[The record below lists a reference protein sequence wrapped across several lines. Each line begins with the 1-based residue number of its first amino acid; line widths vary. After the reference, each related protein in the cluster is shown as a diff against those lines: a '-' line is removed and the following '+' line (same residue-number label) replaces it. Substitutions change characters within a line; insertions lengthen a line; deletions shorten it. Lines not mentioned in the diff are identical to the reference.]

1 MILAMAWRNIWR
13 NRRRTIITASA
24 LALGV
29 AMMSG
34 MFALTDGMVDR
45 IVRIVTD
52 SRLGEAQ
59 VHAEN
64 YRETRDE
71 TLVIEDTAAILK
83 RIAEIK
89 NITMAA
95 PRVWGEGI
103 LAIADRTTGIAI
115 AGIDPKIE
123 PLLTN
128 WDRRLLEGKYLTGPN
143 QVMLGHELAKR
154 LDVELGAKMVITVAN
169 IYTGEPTTELV
180 RVQGILRTGDAELDR
195 QTAIVQLAM
204 AQRMLGI
211 PNKAHEIALRVNVPN
226 RGDEAAIQSVIE
238 PLNRTGIVVS
248 PWHQINKMV
257 AQMHRMMDKWM
268 NGIVYFVFLIISFG
282 VVNTISMSLLERKRE
297 FGVMRA
303 LGTSG
308 VNLASQVVV
317 ESFWLG
323 MVGAVPG
330 VILGLALS
338 WLSAEYGYDFT
349 GTTAYGMSF
358 SEPIYGTVNIMSTL
372 RVALIFTLLTTLVSV
387 FSASRAARIDPVEAM
402 RG

>member
-1 MILAMAWRNIWR
+1 MIWAMAWRSIWR
-13 NRRRTIITASA
+13 NGRRTLITAAA

-45 IVRIVTD
+45 MVRIVTD

-59 VHAEN
+59 IHAEG
-64 YRETRDE
+64 YRETKDE
-71 TLVIEDTAAILK
+71 TLLISDTTAVLERIEENNKIS
-83 RIAEIK
+83 
-89 NITMAA
+89 MAA

-103 LAIADRTTGIAI
+103 LAIADRSTGIAL
-115 AGIDPKIE
+115 AGIVPKVE
-123 PLLTN
+123 SQLTN
-128 WDRRLLEGKYLTGPN
+128 WQSRLLEGEYLNGPN

-154 LDVELGAKMVITVAN
+154 LDVSLGAKMVMTVAN
-169 IYTGEPTTELV
+169 IETGEPTTELV
-180 RVQGILRTGDAELDR
+180 RLKGILQTGDAELDR
-195 QTAIVQLAM
+195 QTAIVDLAM

-211 PNKAHEIALRVNVPN
+211 VDKVHEIALRVDVED
-226 RGDEAAIQSVIE
+226 RGDEVAIAQVID
-238 PLNRTGIVVS
+238 PLRTDGLEVQ
-248 PWHQINKMV
+248 PWHQINKMI
-257 AQMHRMMDKWM
+257 AQMHRMMDTWM
-268 NGIVYFVFLIISFG
+268 NAIVYFVFLIISFG
-282 VVNTISMSLLERKRE
+282 VVNTISMSLLERQRE

-308 VNLASQVVV
+308 VKLAGQVVV

-330 VILGLALS
+330 VLLGLGLS
-338 WLSAEYGYDFT
+338 WLSAEYGYDFS

-358 SEPIYGTVNIMSTL
+358 NEPIYGTINVVGTL
-372 RVALIFTLLTTLVSV
+372 RVAFIFTFLTTLVSV
-387 FSASRAARIDPVEAM
+387 FSAFRAARIDPVEAM

>member
-1 MILAMAWRNIWR
+1 MIWAMAWRSIWR
-13 NRRRTIITASA
+13 NSRRTLITASA

-45 IVRIVTD
+45 MVRIVTD

-59 VHAEN
+59 IHAEG
-64 YRETRDE
+64 YRETKDE
-71 TLVIEDTAAILK
+71 NLLIVDTPALLK
-83 RIAEIK
+83 SIGEISK
-89 NITMAA
+89 ITMAA

-103 LAIADRTTGIAI
+103 LAIADRTTGVAI
-115 AGIDPKIE
+115 AGIVPEIE
-123 PLLTN
+123 SKLTN
-128 WDRRLLEGKYLTGPN
+128 WGSRLLEGAYLTGPN

-154 LDVELGAKMVITVAN
+154 LDVGLGAKMVVTVAN
-169 IYTGEPTTELV
+169 IQTGEPTTELV
-180 RVQGILRTGDAELDR
+180 RVQGILQTGDAQLDR
-195 QTAIVQLAM
+195 QTAIVELAM
-204 AQRMLGI
+204 VQRMLGI
-211 PNKAHEIALRVNVPN
+211 NEQVHEIALRVNVEDP
-226 RGDEAAIQSVIE
+226 GFEDSIQAVIE
-238 PLNRTGIVVS
+238 PLKADGIVVS
-248 PWHQINKMV
+248 PWHQINKMI
-257 AQMHRMMDKWM
+257 AQMHRMMDTWM
-268 NGIVYFVFLIISFG
+268 DAIVYFVFAIIGFG
-282 VVNTISMSLLERKRE
+282 VVNTISMSLLERQRE

-330 VILGLALS
+330 IVLGLGLS
-338 WLSAEYGYDFT
+338 WLSAEYGYDFS

-358 SEPIYGTVNIMSTL
+358 SEPIYGTVNVAGTI
-372 RVALIFTLLTTLVSV
+372 RVAFIFTFLTTLVSV
-387 FSASRAARIDPVEAM
+387 FSAFRAARIDPVEAM

>member
-1 MILAMAWRNIWR
+1 MIWAMAWRNIWR

-24 LALGV
+24 LGLGV

-45 IVRIVTD
+45 VVRIVTD

-59 VHAEN
+59 VHAES

-71 TLVIEDTAAILK
+71 TLVIEDTPAILK
-83 RIAEIK
+83 RVEEIE

-95 PRVWGEGI
+95 PRVWGEAI
-103 LAIADRTTGIAI
+103 LSIADRTTGIAI

-128 WDRRLLEGKYLTGPN
+128 WDDRLIDGSYLSGPN

-154 LDVELGAKMVITVAN
+154 LDVELGVKMVITVAN

-180 RVQGILRTGDAELDR
+180 RVKGILRTGDAELDR
-195 QTAIVQLAM
+195 QTAIVQLGM
-204 AQRMLGI
+204 AQRMMGI
-211 PNKAHEIALRVNVPN
+211 PNKAHEIALRVNVAN
-226 RGDEAAIQSVIE
+226 RGDEAAIQKVIE
-238 PLNRTGIVVS
+238 PLNMAGIVVS

-268 NGIVYFVFLIISFG
+268 NGIVYFVFLIIAFG

-330 VILGLALS
+330 VVLGLLLS
-338 WLSAEYGYDFT
+338 WMSAEYGYDFS

-358 SEPIYGTVNIMSTL
+358 SEPIYGTVNIISTI
-372 RVALIFTLLTTLVSV
+372 RVALTFTLLTTLVSV

>member
-1 MILAMAWRNIWR
+1 MIWAMAWRNIWR

-59 VHAEN
+59 VHALS

-71 TLVIEDTAAILK
+71 TLVIEDTPAILK

-115 AGIDPKIE
+115 AGIDLKIE

-128 WDRRLLEGKYLTGPN
+128 WDSRLLAGKYLTGPN

-154 LDVELGAKMVITVAN
+154 LDVELGVKMVITVAN

-211 PNKAHEIALRVNVPN
+211 PNKVHEIALRVNVPN
-226 RGDEAAIQSVIE
+226 RGDEAAIQRVIE
-238 PLNRTGIVVS
+238 PLNMDGIVVS

-257 AQMHRMMDKWM
+257 AQMYRMMDQWM

-308 VNLASQVVV
+308 ANLASQVVV

-358 SEPIYGTVNIMSTL
+358 SEPIYGTVNIMSTI